1 MLLNFRGR
9 EVDFKGTVNHHSIPT
24 RDVAFGSNVRV
35 CLIADLHGYTNDENR
50 MRRLAERIAK
60 EEPDI
65 IMISGDIFH
74 GGDPWMNNGNKNS
87 EKYKNF
93 QLFVEILSKVAPVLV
108 TWGNHD
114 QRGLADLS
122 PEDQQKRLD
131 NFKALADTQGGNVY
145 PLYKDHYYNDKLFI
159 NGMEVIGYV
168 PSFNIIEGTKKDG
181 YPGLPIQNNGIAS
194 DKFFEEINADGP
206 KFMRNSRGELLKT
219 HKILLTHNPDFLAT
233 GTSLKEDVMGEYVV
247 YNGSY
252 CGHKHGGYG
261 PVLRHLGLGNIPSLR
276 DDGGWTEQVNGIVD
290 RHGNKIKAP
299 RVIVEGQTNN
309 CRGIVYTDDA
319 RQPRIFQTLDGSFRE
334 NRAFDIIA
342 DKNNPTEEELD
353 IVLNHPVWVPI
364 AREIARATIITK
376 GYHYN
381 AITEGIAPG
390 FLPIESDANVDFY
403 NLSNPVE
410 ETSKGGRG
418 RHTA

>member
-1 MLLNFRGR
+1 MLLNFRGK

-35 CLIADLHGYTNDENR
+35 CLIADLHGYTNDVNK

-74 GGDPWMNNGNKNS
+74 GGDPWMNDGGKNS

-93 QLFVEILSKVAPVLV
+93 QLFVKILSEVAPVLV

-181 YPGLPIQNNGIAS
+181 YPGLPIQNHGIAS
-194 DKFFEEINADGP
+194 DKFFEEIKADGP
-206 KFMRNSRGELLKT
+206 KFMRDKNGELLKT
-219 HKILLTHNPDFLAT
+219 HKVVLTHNPNFLTT

-247 YNGSY
+247 YNESY
-252 CGHKHGGYG
+252 CGHIHGGYG
-261 PVLRHLGLGNIPSLR
+261 PVLKHLGLGNIPSLQYDR
-276 DDGGWTEQVNGIVD
+276 GWTEQVNGLVD
-290 RHGNKIKAP
+290 RHGNKIKATK
-299 RVIVEGQTNN
+299 RLIWGKCSN
-309 CRGIVYTDDA
+309 CRGIVYTDNT
-319 RQPRIFQTLDGSFRE
+319 RQPRIWQSITGAFYE
-334 NRAFDIIA
+334 NKAFNKIA
-342 DKNNPTEEELD
+342 DINNPTEEELD
-353 IVLNHPVWVPI
+353 IVLNNPVWVPI
-364 AREIARATIITK
+364 AREIAHATIITK
-376 GYHYN
+376 GYHGN

-390 FLPIESDANVDFY
+390 FLPFESDANIDFY

-410 ETSKGGRG
+410 ETDIGGR
-418 RHTA
+418 RRAA

>member
-1 MLLNFRGR
+1 MLLNFRGK

-74 GGDPWMNNGNKNS
+74 GGDPWMNDGNKNS

-194 DKFFEEINADGP
+194 DKFFEEINADWP
-206 KFMRNSRGELLKT
+206 KFMRNKNGELLKT

-319 RQPRIFQTLDGSFRE
+319 RQPRIFQTLDGAFRE
-334 NRAFDIIA
+334 NRAFDIIV

-364 AREIARATIITK
+364 AHEIARATIITK

-381 AITEGIAPG
+381 TITEGIAPG

>member
-1 MLLNFRGR
+1 MLLDFRGK